1 MGHQTKESWVVNP
14 HFSPHIMSTWFYM
27 LFVLSSTFKEHRIE
41 SYSAEEELFQEGKQR
56 ENVINICF
64 ENVETP
70 CIKMVDARLK
80 ANQKLW
86 RLTCCVLTLF
96 VNMVSFENFRSICST
111 NCRLVKIQSL
121 IPRLNRNV
129 GSYFICFSIPHT
141 PASIRR
147 QLKFFIWMP
156 KYYWYNARENSYD
169 E

>member
-1 MGHQTKESWVVNP
+1 
-14 HFSPHIMSTWFYM
+14 M

-64 ENVETP
+64 EIAETP
-70 CIKMVDARLK
+70 CIKMAEARLK
-80 ANQKLW
+80 ADQKLW

-96 VNMVSFENFRSICST
+96 VNTMSFENFRSICT
-111 NCRLVKIQSL
+111 NCRLVKIESL

-141 PASIRR
+141 PDSIRR
-147 QLKFFIWMP
+147 QLKFFI
-156 KYYWYNARENSYD
+156 
-169 E
+169 